1 MFAKSLKAA
10 VANSGWYYTAGGF
23 EDEGQAGE
31 ALSLLLGAEFL
42 VAAGLGSSMPGFDS
56 ANRWLGN
63 GRTDYINTPPD
74 RDNKHD
80 AKVGC
85 AILFLYYLKVQL
97 GFSVLQIIQAGA
109 PRLADV
115 YRNLTGRQDDP
126 FLRFKKILDRAFP
139 DRSTITAGNLDN
151 PYPLPNPPVDFD
163 FVADAAD
170 SRIEIFPRGNDG
182 HVWHLYQTE
191 PNGDWSDWEDL
202 STYRPLPGGTPLTAS
217 NQPATGSAA
226 DGRIEIFARGTDNH
240 VWHLYQTEPNG
251 DWSNWEDLSTYRPL
265 PGGPPLTASN
275 QPATGSAADGRI
287 EIFARGTDNH
297 VWRLYQTEPNGDW
310 SGWQDLTVYRP
321 LPGGALLKVADQP
334 TAVSAADG
342 RIEIFVAGL
351 DGHVW
356 HLYQT
361 APNGDWSD
369 WEDLSA
375 YRPMRS
381 GNLVT
386 IAGHLAAATA
396 ADGRIEIFAR
406 GTDNHVWHLYQTEPN
421 GDWSN
426 WEDLSTYRPLPGG
439 TPLTASNQP
448 AAGSAADERIEIFA
462 RGTDNH
468 VWRLYQTEP
477 NGDWSGWQDLTVYRP
492 VPGGALLKVA
502 DQPTAVS
509 AADGRIEIF
518 VAGLD
523 GHVWHL
529 YQTAPNGDWS
539 DWEDLSTYRPG
550 FPGF

>member
-1 MFAKSLKAA
+1 MSSQLTPASDRASDWRLGNVTSPQTFTTTHYSITYNSSLSQADGHDRAQALAAVCEQDYAIMAGWFPGLALPFALPIPVAIVPGTGASASWDLTPVITLTPGNGANLTLVRYLLVSEVVEMFAKSLKAA

-265 PGGPPLTASN
+265 PGGTPLTASN
-275 QPATGSAADGRI
+275 PPAAG
-287 EIFARGTDNH
+287 
-297 VWRLYQTEPNGDW
+297 
-310 SGWQDLTVYRP
+310 
-321 LPGGALLKVADQP
+321 
-334 TAVSAADG
+334 SAADG
-342 RIEIFVAGL
+342 RIEIFVADL
-351 DGHVW
+351 DGHAW
-356 HLYQT
+356 HL
-361 APNGDWSD
+361 N
-369 WEDLSA
+369 
-375 YRPMRS
+375 
-381 GNLVT
+381 
-386 IAGHLAAATA
+386 
-396 ADGRIEIFAR
+396 
-406 GTDNHVWHLYQTEPN
+406 
-421 GDWSN
+421 
-426 WEDLSTYRPLPGG
+426 
-439 TPLTASNQP
+439 
-448 AAGSAADERIEIFA
+448 
-462 RGTDNH
+462 
-468 VWRLYQTEP
+468 
-477 NGDWSGWQDLTVYRP
+477 
-492 VPGGALLKVA
+492 
-502 DQPTAVS
+502 
-509 AADGRIEIF
+509 
-518 VAGLD
+518 
-523 GHVWHL
+523 
-529 YQTAPNGDWS
+529 QTAPNGDWS